1 MGARVL
7 KDTRPLTE
15 KSFQVEQ
22 IKKILDFLRQNKY
35 HNSSLTSKHFPLNT
49 KEFVSIFNFLYSFL
63 DSRFTNKLPAVKFEE
78 DALRT
83 LKSLNYPGNLTKS
96 SFVAMGSMHT
106 WPTVL
111 GSLSFLCDIVKIYSE
126 KLLPKESFHAI
137 AFPSVDE
144 EGLPTDKI
152 NEKRCQFDH
161 FVECFQKFNSCDMEV
176 EEMDFH
182 DEIAKLKEE
191 VFESQCIDLDY
202 LRALDAKVDEQEEIL
217 KALTR
222 EKSSLSE
229 VQERNKATSSD
240 IRKLGDYLSN
250 FKQRIEEKRL
260 ELQRMPS
267 KMDALSEVKQQ
278 VVAEIEEL
286 KSRCNNPN
294 INSHEADRNSLV
306 IAERKRVIASLK
318 QDIELI
324 DKSIWELDIG
334 ASNKSSSLASFTR
347 QINLKSL
354 EADIKVSDGSHF
366 ALEEFKLSDMNSY
379 GDIQASFQDTLKQ
392 TKAEHRAQEKEA
404 SKADLLLEEV
414 SEKMMEVKKAFEAM
428 KVEKTNVT
436 EANARYK
443 EKVKMEEN
451 VLDEEL
457 KVKKNQLLG
466 MKSEEKVGI
475 ERLREELIAAK
486 RKLEA
491 AVFKKEEEE
500 RKGKLFLKNIL
511 EKTITYFEDCDHIEK
526 ERSSA
531 LVSCIR
537 RKLEE
542 VKTATKDIEDKC
554 KHMV

>member
-1 MGARVL
+1 MG
-7 KDTRPLTE
+7 
-15 KSFQVEQ
+15 
-22 IKKILDFLRQNKY
+22 
-35 HNSSLTSKHFPLNT
+35 
-49 KEFVSIFNFLYSFL
+49 
-63 DSRFTNKLPAVKFEE
+63 
-78 DALRT
+78 
-83 LKSLNYPGNLTKS
+83 
-96 SFVAMGSMHT
+96 
-106 WPTVL
+106 
-111 GSLSFLCDIVKIYSE
+111 
-126 KLLPKESFHAI
+126 
-137 AFPSVDE
+137 
-144 EGLPTDKI
+144 
-152 NEKRCQFDH
+152 
-161 FVECFQKFNSCDMEV
+161 
-176 EEMDFH
+176 
-182 DEIAKLKEE
+182 
-191 VFESQCIDLDY
+191 
-202 LRALDAKVDEQEEIL
+202 
-217 KALTR
+217 
-222 EKSSLSE
+222 
-229 VQERNKATSSD
+229 
-240 IRKLGDYLSN
+240 
-250 FKQRIEEKRL
+250 KQRIEEKRL

-267 KMDALSEVKQQ
+267 KMEVLSEVKQQ

-379 GDIQASFQDTLKQ
+379 GDIQASFQDALKQ
-392 TKAEHRAQEKEA
+392 TKAEHRALEKEA

-414 SEKMMEVKKAFEAM
+414 SEKMLEIKKAYEAM

-443 EKVKMEEN
+443 EEVKTEEN
-451 VLDEEL
+451 ALDEEL
-457 KVKKNQLLG
+457 KVKKNRLLG

-475 ERLREELIAAK
+475 
-486 RKLEA
+486 
-491 AVFKKEEEE
+491 
-500 RKGKLFLKNIL
+500 

-542 VKTATKDIEDKC
+542 VKTATKDIEEKC